1 MSPQLLSSN
10 TVETAPSKTDRAL
23 FAFLGISEPRQYI
36 HRVTLIN
43 HKLDRSMKLDVVT
56 LSDSFCDVL
65 REVAYLRDLYKLTG
79 YTLDPESNFELLSDP
94 F

>member
-1 MSPQLLSSN
+1 MTQAVLNADPFLLTSN
-10 TVETAPSKTDRAL
+10 ELATRFDVTL
-23 FAFLGISEPRQYI
+23 PRQYI

-56 LSDSFCDVL
+56 LSEGFCDVL
-65 REVAYLRDLYKLTG
+65 REVAYLRNLYKLTG
-79 YTLDPESNFELLSDP
+79 YTLDPESEIEQLTTP